1 MKSKLRTKMGNCFSS
16 STKTKTE
23 SIFHIAPA
31 TMPKLAIPRDHPSHP
46 DEETSPTPRRLAVEW
61 DDGIERESSMKIKK
75 RIARTR
81 MRQVPEPLQSP
92 LFDTPLRD
100 SRSFSAY
107 VWEQLERL
115 DEACGGAG
123 TISRITTADGSLGQ
137 RRRKGIRFEGVD
149 SEGKSILTSSAETI
163 TSFTTG
169 LRLWFKLMLVFLLKS
184 TLLLPGMAI
193 VI

>member
-1 MKSKLRTKMGNCFSS
+1 MKT
-16 STKTKTE
+16 
-23 SIFHIAPA
+23 
-31 TMPKLAIPRDHPSHP
+31 
-46 DEETSPTPRRLAVEW
+46 
-61 DDGIERESSMKIKK
+61 KK

-149 SEGKSILTSSAETI
+149 SEGKSILTSSAE
-163 TSFTTG
+163 S
-169 LRLWFKLMLVFLLKS
+169 MCS
-184 TLLLPGMAI
+184 TCGKIISWRARACRWCKR
-193 VI
+193 VSSGGV